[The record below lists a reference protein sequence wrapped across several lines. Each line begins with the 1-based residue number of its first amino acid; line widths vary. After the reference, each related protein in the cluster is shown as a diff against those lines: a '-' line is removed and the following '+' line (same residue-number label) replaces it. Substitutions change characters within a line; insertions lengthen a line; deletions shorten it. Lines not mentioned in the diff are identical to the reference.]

1 MKNHQITGSI
11 VERVRG
17 RRSVEP
23 GEVGRTCRTRRTES
37 SSDGINF

>member
-23 GEVGRTCRTRRTES
+23 VEVGRTCRTEY
-37 SSDGINF
+37 SSDEINF

>member
-1 MKNHQITGSI
+1 MNGHQISGSI
-11 VERVRG
+11 VEWVRG

-23 GEVGRTCRTRRTES
+23 VEVGRTCRTES